1 MPWLAIPSDE
11 GAAAIKNRLAQ
22 LFGINGI
29 PTSIVLQV
37 PSGEYVTDA
46 VRDPV
51 VGAAPDKEKALKL
64 VQNWKSM
71 PSVPLEE
78 AAQKRKAD
86 EPKRHPLVAL
96 FFFIFKNPVYIF
108 GLLYFFKFVRKQL
121 ENSWTSGGG
130 SEGEL

>member
-1 MPWLAIPSDE
+1 MPWLAVPNDE

-22 LFGINGI
+22 LFEISGI

-37 PSGEYVTDA
+37 PSGQYVTDA

-64 VQNWKSM
+64 VQSWKSM
-71 PSVPLEE
+71 ASVPLEE

-86 EPKRHPLVAL
+86 EPKQHPLVTLL
-96 FFFIFKNPVYIF
+96 FYIFKNPIYIF
-108 GLLYFFKFVRKQL
+108 GLMYFFKLAKKQL
-121 ENSWTSGGG
+121 EKSWATDGT